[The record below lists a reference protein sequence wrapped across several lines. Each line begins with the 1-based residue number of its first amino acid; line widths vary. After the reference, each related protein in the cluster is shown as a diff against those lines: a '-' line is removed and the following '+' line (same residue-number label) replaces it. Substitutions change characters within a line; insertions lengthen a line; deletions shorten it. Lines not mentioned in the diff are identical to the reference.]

1 MEQTFNKNKYAGFI
15 KVVQVIVKVV
25 MIFLYVILGFVALG
39 FVASLIIPNQ
49 FLEFDLS
56 VFSQY
61 DFQGINI
68 INAIDPTLLERTV
81 NLKRVMIVMF
91 FVASLNL
98 GFAQF
103 ILIHINKLLKN
114 VKEEPFN
121 AQNSI
126 ILRNLGIG
134 YVIGGVV
141 ISLFNEFLRV
151 IVVRTIDI
159 FDTNFDIR
167 LNWQYIFIGV
177 LILILGYI
185 FSYGSYLQEEH
196 DQTV

>member
-134 YVIGGVV
+134 YVISGIV